1 MTEETKNPDDVTLN
15 VQDLT
20 NIKTIIEIAQSRGA
34 FEAQELTT
42 VGQTFDKLTNF
53 LNVVVTAAQV
63 KADENNTN
71 EEETVGDQKDD

>member
-53 LNVVVTAAQV
+53 LNVVVAAAQV

>member
-53 LNVVVTAAQV
+53 LNVVVAAAQV

-71 EEETVGDQKDD
+71 EEETLGDQKDD